1 METISATRRWVML
14 AVSMAAQA
22 SSSVFAQGAAFLI
35 PVLHDRHHLS
45 LAAAGVL
52 VAMPTVGLMLSLI
65 AWGAVVDRVGERRVL
80 VTGLLGT
87 AAAAAGAALSHPYV
101 LVGAFLL
108 LGGMAAGSTNA
119 ASGRV
124 VVGWFPVHRRGFAM
138 GIRQMAQPLGVGL
151 AALTIP
157 PLAAAHGLGG
167 ALALPAA
174 VAGAMALACAFLIKD
189 PPRVSRAEAPPEA
202 LANPYRTS
210 SLLWRIHGVSVLLV
224 VPQFVVW
231 TYGLVWLISDRGWS
245 AGAAGLLIT
254 GSQVL
259 GAAGR
264 MAAGAWSDRVRSR
277 MRPLRAVAVAAA
289 AVMLAL
295 ALSDWLDSPVSVVL
309 LVAATVISVADNGLA
324 FTSVAEIGGPFW
336 GGRAMGAQNTAQFL
350 AASAVPPVVGALIG
364 AVGYP
369 AAFALTAILPA
380 LAVPIVPVE
389 LERSGAVS
397 RTRGRSPDRGSGE
410 QQRVDCRSRHG

>member
-1 METISATRRWVML
+1 MAEGAPVEPAPPLAPATLSVARRWVML
-14 AVSMAAQA
+14 AVSMAAQVA
-22 SSSVFAQGAAFLI
+22 SSVFAQGAAFLI
-35 PVLHDRHHLS
+35 PVLHGQRHLS

-52 VAMPTVGLMLSLI
+52 VAMPTLGLVLTLI
-65 AWGAVVDRVGERRVL
+65 AWGALVDRVGERRVL
-80 VTGLLGT
+80 VAGLSGT
-87 AAAAAGAALSHPYV
+87 AAASAAAALSRPYV
-101 LVGAFLL
+101 LIGAFLL
-108 LGGMAAGSTNA
+108 IGGMAAASTNS

-124 VVGWFPVHRRGFAM
+124 VVGWFPPHQRGFAM

-157 PLAAAHGLGG
+157 RLAAAHGIGA

-174 VAGAMALACAFLIKD
+174 VAGVMALVCAALVKD

-202 LANPYRTS
+202 LANPYRAS

-231 TYGLVWLISDRGWS
+231 TYGLVWLISERGWS
-245 AGAAGLLIT
+245 PGAAGVLIT
-254 GSQVL
+254 IAQLL

-277 MRPLRAVAVAAA
+277 MKPLRVVAVAAA

-295 ALSDWLDSPVSVVL
+295 ALADWLGSVASIGL
-309 LVAATVISVADNGLA
+309 LVLATVISVADNGLA

-336 GGRAMGAQNTAQFL
+336 GGRAMGTQNTAQSL

-364 AVGYP
+364 ALGYP
-369 AAFALTAILPA
+369 AAFALTAICPVI
-380 LAVPIVPVE
+380 AVPIVPVA
-389 LERSGAVS
+389 LERL
-397 RTRGRSPDRGSGE
+397 
-410 QQRVDCRSRHG
+410 RVGVRMRV